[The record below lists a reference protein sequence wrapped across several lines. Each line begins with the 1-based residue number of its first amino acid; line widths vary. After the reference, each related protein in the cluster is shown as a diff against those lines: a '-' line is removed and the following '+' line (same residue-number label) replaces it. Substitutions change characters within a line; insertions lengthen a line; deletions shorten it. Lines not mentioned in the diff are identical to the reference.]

1 MANHDARQPREARET
16 RTPRKSGH
24 PRDPYEDLPSV
35 TNREWGKDRSDDAY
49 TYGYPGQGGYGDF
62 TDHQG
67 RFAESQGRHAQ
78 SGHARGGVPQGG
90 ADRDERVS
98 YGPLRT
104 GHRGRGPKD
113 YVRADDR
120 IADDIVQR
128 LSDDPHIDASEILVM
143 VESGDVTLTGN
154 VPERR
159 MKHRAEDLVADA
171 SGVRDVH
178 NRIRVD
184 DGSRSA
190 GRPGEAIRS
199 GHDQIGS
206 GFSSSERMDP
216 VYDNPRDDS
225 NWPGR

>member
-1 MANHDARQPREARET
+1 MSNDPKSRLAQRGPTPPDAARIPE
-16 RTPRKSGH
+16 GIY
-24 PRDPYEDLPSV
+24 DGLPSV
-35 TNREWGKDRSDDAY
+35 TNREWGADRSDEAY

-62 TDHQG
+62 SDHQG

-78 SGHARGGVPQGG
+78 SGHGRGGIPHGG
-90 ADRDERVS
+90 AERDERIAS
-98 YGPLRT
+98 GALPT
-104 GHRGRGPKD
+104 GHRGRGPQG

-120 IADDIVQR
+120 IVDDVVQR
-128 LSDDPHIDASEILVM
+128 LTDDPHIDASEILVM
-143 VESGDVTLTGN
+143 VEQGDVTLTGN

-171 SGVRDVH
+171 AGVRDVH

-184 DGSRSA
+184 DGAQSA
-190 GRPGEAIRS
+190 GRSGAAIRS
-199 GHDQIGS
+199 GHDQLGS
-206 GFSSSERMDP
+206 GFSSSARMDP